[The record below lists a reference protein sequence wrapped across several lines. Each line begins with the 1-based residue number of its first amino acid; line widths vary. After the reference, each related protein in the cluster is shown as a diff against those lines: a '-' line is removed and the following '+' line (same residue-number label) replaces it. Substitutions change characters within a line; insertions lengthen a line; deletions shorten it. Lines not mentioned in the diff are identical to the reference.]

1 MKTIPILVFVV
12 VVFCVPVRAATPAFS
27 DFNQDQFYTT
37 NNKVSLKPS
46 GVTNFPAGPTYVF
59 NGKVSFTS
67 NVFVNSL
74 NFSTNPVSLGTTL
87 NLNGGYQDSS
97 TNNNVLY
104 TGFTFL
110 TGTGSTNIAWTSV
123 LITNTSGSLKTI
135 GFLGCIGDTN
145 IWITNQSAFT
155 VLRYP
160 GRGTNVVGRS
170 LN

>member
-1 MKTIPILVFVV
+1 MKTIPILFFVV
-12 VVFCVPVRAATPAFS
+12 VAFCVPVRGATPAFS
-27 DFNQDQFYTT
+27 DFNQDQFWTT

-74 NFSTNPVSLGTTL
+74 NFSSNAASAGLVL
-87 NLNGGYQDSS
+87 NLNGGYQALV

-104 TGFTFL
+104 SGFSFL
-110 TGTGSTNIAWTSV
+110 TGTGNTNIAWTSTV
-123 LITNTSGSLKTI
+123 VTNTSGSLKTI

-145 IWITNQSAFT
+145 VFVTNQSWFT
-155 VLRYP
+155 IVKYP
-160 GRGTNVVGRS
+160 GMGTNVVGRS